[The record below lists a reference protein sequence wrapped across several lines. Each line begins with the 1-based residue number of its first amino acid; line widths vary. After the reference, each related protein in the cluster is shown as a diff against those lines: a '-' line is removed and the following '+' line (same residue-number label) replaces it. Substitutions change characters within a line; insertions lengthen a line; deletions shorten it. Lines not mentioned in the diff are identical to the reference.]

1 MPQVGDLVG
10 SYRVLEKIAEGGMGL
25 IFRAEHHRLGREV
38 VLKVLKPDLSQRT
51 TLVRRFF
58 QEARAVNRIGHPNI
72 IDIIDF
78 VEDEDHDPPR
88 VFMVMESLK
97 GEDLHVRIRKIGP
110 LPPLEVVRIAD
121 QVADAL
127 IACHDLKILHRD
139 LKPEN
144 IFLTH
149 TTAGE
154 PFIKLLDF
162 GVAKVLDSPR
172 KMNLTDPGTAV
183 GTPEY
188 MSPEQFMNQE
198 MDERSDIYSLGLV
211 LYYMLAGHPPF
222 TSSKYGE
229 LLIMQ
234 VKHAPPPL
242 TTQHRRGGPIPPA
255 LVQVVMRCLE
265 KEPEGRWQSMGEF
278 HEAITSVLEAAPPL
292 TDDSPP
298 DTSSTDQYTSETEEI
313 AAVIV
318 HGARWRGLVIMGTLI
333 ILVLAAAAL
342 LRWNSS
348 EDPPTSEKDVIAG
361 KANKAPLLG
370 GPATPPQ
377 RGNAAA
383 SQKTD
388 ARPELIT
395 PPPLAA
401 KGLKSALKSA
411 DTEGRA
417 QVKRTKTHRKIQP
430 KRAHQSPQK
439 KKAGAGSRKRSTL
452 ETTVDPFA
460 Q

>member
-1 MPQVGDLVG
+1 VGDLVG

-25 IFRAEHHRLGREV
+25 IFRAEHHQLGREV

-78 VEDEDHDPPR
+78 VEEGDHDPPR

-149 TTAGE
+149 TAGGR
-154 PFIKLLDF
+154 PIIKLLDF
-162 GVAKVLDSPR
+162 GVAKALDAPR

-198 MDERSDIYSLGLV
+198 MDQRSDIYSLGLV
-211 LYYMLAGHPPF
+211 LYYMLAGHAPF
-222 TSSKYGE
+222 TSDKYGE

-242 TTQHRRGGPIPPA
+242 TLHPRGRPPLPPA
-255 LVQVVMRCLE
+255 LEQVVMRCLE
-265 KEPEGRWQSMGEF
+265 KEPEERWQSMEEF
-278 HEAITSVLEAAPPL
+278 RDAITSVLGAAPPQ
-292 TDDSPP
+292 TEDSPLEASAADP
-298 DTSSTDQYTSETEEI
+298 YTSETAEI
-313 AAVIV
+313 AAVIG
-318 HGARWRGLVIMGTLI
+318 HGPRLRQLAIMGSLI
-333 ILVLAAAAL
+333 VLVLAVAAFL
-342 LRWNSS
+342 LWKKTA
-348 EDPPTSEKDVIAG
+348 DPPTSDVDVIAG
-361 KANKAPLLG
+361 KSIIPPLNG
-370 GPATPPQ
+370 RPDKPPQ
-377 RGNAAA
+377 RGTVAA

-388 ARPELIT
+388 AGPGLVA

-417 QVKRTKTHRKIQP
+417 QVKHSRTPRKMLP
-430 KRAHQSPQK
+430 KRAHQSPQAK
-439 KKAGAGSRKRSTL
+439 KKARQGSQKRSTM